1 MYMKKLILLFALL
14 PVLTWAFPVA
24 TNRLDFDPAQS
35 TGAFDDFLWR
45 WSGFDDQRV
54 ELIFRNTVAPSNVGF
69 RLAYPQRG
77 KTFLD
82 VLPPAVPAMTNIV
95 ETNITP
101 WRITY
106 QYAPLYP
113 TITTPAFSNVFV
125 TNFVLLT
132 RDGAVSLS
140 NTVTRVVTPASV
152 TNIFGTNIVVG
163 TNGRTTSNLFLN
175 ATSLVSVISDPVV
188 TVPQERQHVNY
199 TLGTTSTVTTVQS
212 LEYLPVVDGNTNFYS
227 IGPSVVANGTFT
239 SNLDGWD
246 GFTTTGGSTTNV
258 FWSGG
263 RANIRGSNVL
273 QQVVSGLTL
282 GQRYYFSADVGGLG
296 SSITMDLTLGDN
308 TVNRPINTTIV
319 SNNIVASS
327 TSLLILFTPKNI
339 PATSV
344 VTIDNVLLR
353 PVSTTRFVDTTN
365 VVTTATEGSAVTNFQ
380 TAFSVITNQTFKT
393 ETRNY
398 YRTEFAIDRTNIPP
412 DGPYFAEV
420 LTYSGAST
428 TNPTQSRTLA
438 KGQVTIENSIW
449 GITNYAGY
457 TNYPGP
463 WNYLL
468 QDGSRPMAGDL
479 NMGGNAVTNASRFA
493 FSDGSS
499 IASSNVALWNS
510 FIQGTNVGL
519 TANTVFD
526 GQVTGLWNNLT
537 LKSGV
542 GADGWSKY
550 AATQTVDFAGN
561 IIDDP
566 TLIQMRANGTT
577 STNPGALY
585 WNSAFGTLNLVMDK
599 INPDGTPVINEI
611 GYNSLVRVKNSGS
624 TTISNTWA
632 VSIVPG
638 AGGILTVE
646 RARQPDKT
654 RVIGIASHHI
664 PAGEEGIVNYFGE
677 ISQAATFGLT
687 EGTPIYLST
696 ATNGLNW
703 TTNDSPAT
711 AGASP
716 MRLGYVDTT
725 ASSAGAGNGKIIVD
739 IFDIE
744 ADPIAMAALTNYL
757 PLTGGT
763 MNSNLLFAEGY
774 GIENISEIVARS
786 GQSIDLNSEP
796 ALFGGNWGFLSQPDI
811 PGYLTTTGAAATYVE
826 LNNLPAGIVT
836 TNNLSTIAGS
846 GLGVVSNRLA
856 VTNITSY
863 QSSLTGIVQVSG
875 IDVGTGSNLIIRAGN
890 RSPFGGAG
898 GSVFINPGTDGA
910 NNWGSV
916 FITNN
921 LIATRINGVFGG
933 SVGGDLTIKGGD
945 ANPSQAGGNLLI
957 GGGTPSGLA
966 TNGQVILLTTF
977 NAGGNSITNI
987 GLLQGN
993 AANLTNFPSSI
1004 LTVSAGNANYWRV
1017 TTAPTGATASGS
1029 SGQMAVDG
1037 TNLFIYSPNALGVGT
1052 ARWLRVSGNASW

>member
-1 MYMKKLILLFALL
+1 MAAHPSDPAPHPSVRQLDLKLANPTNAAITMYMKKLILLFTLI

-45 WSGFDDQRV
+45 WSGFDDQSV
-54 ELIFRNTVAPSNVGF
+54 EFLFKDVTTSNVGF

-77 KTFLD
+77 RVFLD
-82 VLPPAVPAMTNIV
+82 ILPPRTTNSLTVITNEVLDVYTNFYPAIFNKVTDRGATNLTVTLNYSNGVFLSRTVVTNSSRAGSVQNTEQVLPAAVVVTTQSSPVTNTV
-95 ETNITP
+95 AYGQFTNAYVASDNITVTVSNFLENVLAGSTKINGTNYFYFNP
-101 WRITY
+101 TTILGFNGRPFANVTNGF
-106 QYAPLYP
+106 
-113 TITTPAFSNVFV
+113 TITRTNNTVNDFIFTAGETYLLVDNVYV
-125 TNFVLLT
+125 AQ
-132 RDGAVSLS
+132 AVSAQSELSISFGS
-140 NTVTRVVTPASV
+140 NTNRQTLYGIS
-152 TNIFGTNIVVG
+152 ISGGTVP
-163 TNGRTTSNLFLN
+163 RSQSNLFVAAN
-175 ATSLVSVISDPVV
+175 SGTATIYRTYTSL
-188 TVPQERQHVNY
+188 
-199 TLGTTSTVTTVQS
+199 
-212 LEYLPVVDGNTNFYS
+212 
-227 IGPSVVANGTFT
+227 T
-239 SNLDGWD
+239 SNQSITVYSSSIVVYPA
-246 GFTTTGGSTTNV
+246 TTTNLAQSITTN
-258 FWSGG
+258 
-263 RANIRGSNVL
+263 
-273 QQVVSGLTL
+273 T
-282 GQRYYFSADVGGLG
+282 SA
-296 SSITMDLTLGDN
+296 
-308 TVNRPINTTIV
+308 
-319 SNNIVASS
+319 
-327 TSLLILFTPKNI
+327 SL
-339 PATSV
+339 PA
-344 VTIDNVLLR
+344 
-353 PVSTTRFVDTTN
+353 TN
-365 VVTTATEGSAVTNFQ
+365 VVEF
-380 TAFSVITNQTFKT
+380 AFPSTQRVSRVYSKT
-393 ETRNY
+393 ETPY
-398 YRTEFAIDRTNIPP
+398 SKVTFPIPRTNIPP

-463 WNYLL
+463 WSYLL

-611 GYNSLVRVKNSGS
+611 GYNALVRVKNAGS

-664 PAGEEGIVNYFGE
+664 PAGEEGIVNWFGE
-677 ISQAATFGLT
+677 ISQAQTYGTT
-687 EGTPIYLST
+687 EGHDIYLST
-696 ATNGLNW
+696 NTAGINW
-703 TTNDSPAT
+703 TTNVAE
-711 AGASP
+711 AGVSP
-716 MRLGYVDTT
+716 MRLGYIDTA
-725 ASSAGAGNGKIIVD
+725 ASNPSSGNGKIIVD
-739 IFDIE
+739 IFDVE

-757 PLTGGT
+757 PLAGGT
-763 MNSNLLFAEGY
+763 INGLIMNGPLNMNDNDIREVSAISDTQDGQVYQINLFEGS
-774 GIENISEIVARS
+774 IEGPWQFIE
-786 GQSIDLNSEP
+786 
-796 ALFGGNWGFLSQPDI
+796 QPTI

-846 GLGVVSNRLA
+846 GLGVVSNRLT
-856 VTNITSY
+856 VTNAPIDLSPYKTNSMDWSFFNATQTVLFANNTSITTALHIGKGSIVTNGLNMSQTILFEGGDDFITRVY
-863 QSSLTGIVQVSG
+863 GRFGTVSSGGALYPVWYTGSG
-875 IDVGTGSNLIIRAGN
+875 IN
-890 RSPFGGAG
+890 SPF
-898 GSVFINPGTDGA
+898 VLYGTW
-910 NNWGSV
+910 NFSP
-916 FITNN
+916 
-921 LIATRINGVFGG
+921 
-933 SVGGDLTIKGGD
+933 SSYLTI
-945 ANPSQAGGNLLI
+945 
-957 GGGTPSGLA
+957 
-966 TNGQVILLTTF
+966 
-977 NAGGNSITNI
+977 
-987 GLLQGN
+987 
-993 AANLTNFPSSI
+993 
-1004 LTVSAGNANYWRV
+1004 SAGNANYWRI
-1017 TTAPTGATASGS
+1017 TTAPTGATANGS
-1029 SGQMAVDG
+1029 SGQMAVSG

-1052 ARWLRVSGNASW
+1052 ARWLRVSAEANW